1 MLWWVFILVGAIL
14 LLRGHRMIKIVG
26 ALIGALAG
34 LIATDFLF
42 QAMPTLLEYENEV
55 KIGLVIFGAI
65 LMHSMLLVAMR
76 SVAGLGVFVAF
87 SSLVLA
93 LQEEGYVVEQNHS
106 NLVGIGLAV
115 GSFILTWNMRR
126 AMPLIASLI
135 IGASLI
141 TSGIQM
147 YSGVTIQQLDVIR
160 PSPMWL
166 WILLFVFGLL
176 IQRID
181 IKKRKHLKDV
191 KEGVVFDPKLS
202 PSHTPKKKEKGLN
215 RYVQKEAWHSD
226 I

>member
-65 LMHSMLLVAMR
+65 LMHSMLLVAIR

-93 LQEEGYVVEQNHS
+93 LQEEGYVIEHNHS
-106 NLVGIGLAV
+106 NLVGIGFSFDWTAGTKYKAPEFVANIGLEWLFRLIQEPKRLYKRYLIDNTL
-115 GSFILTWNMRR
+115 FILYFLR
-126 AMPLIASLI
+126 
-135 IGASLI
+135 
-141 TSGIQM
+141 Q
-147 YSGVTIQQLDVIR
+147 
-160 PSPMWL
+160 
-166 WILLFVFGLL
+166 VFFH
-176 IQRID
+176 R
-181 IKKRKHLKDV
+181 
-191 KEGVVFDPKLS
+191 
-202 PSHTPKKKEKGLN
+202 
-215 RYVQKEAWHSD
+215 
-226 I
+226 

>member
-42 QAMPTLLEYENEV
+42 QAMPALLEYENEV

-76 SVAGLGVFVAF
+76 SVAGLGVFVGF

-93 LQEEGYVVEQNHS
+93 LQEEGYVIEQNHS
-106 NLVGIGLAV
+106 NFLGIGLAV
-115 GSFILTWNMRR
+115 GSFVLTWNMRR

-166 WILLFVFGLL
+166 WILLLVFGLL

-181 IKKRKHLKDV
+181 IKKRKYLKDV

-202 PSHTPKKKEKGLN
+202 PSHTSKKKEKGLN
-215 RYVQKEAWHSD
+215 KYVQKEAWHSD